1 MLTQILSH
9 LIIALYIVPS
19 GILNGYQVGDTVD
32 SFTLP
37 SVKGSEVALSDFNDQ
52 KGVILIFD
60 CNTCPYSQAYRDR
73 IKALHAKYSNQG
85 FPVVAINPNDPV
97 RQPGDSFD
105 KMKAYAAE
113 HGYTHHYLQDVG
125 QDVTRAFGAT
135 NTPHVF
141 VLENVSGKFT
151 VRYIGAI
158 DNNTRSA
165 SAADKKYVENAV
177 DALLAGSAP
186 DVTKTKAIGC
196 SIKWK
201 AS

>member
-1 MLTQILSH
+1 MLVHLFTH
-9 LIIALYIVPS
+9 LIVAFFVLP
-19 GILNGYQVGDTVD
+19 GTADGYQVGETVAP
-32 SFTLP
+32 FTLP
-37 SVKGSEVALSDFNDQ
+37 SVQGSDVSLTDFANQ
-52 KGVILIFD
+52 KGLILIFD

-73 IKALHAKYSNQG
+73 IKDLHVVYADKGY
-85 FPVVAINPNDPV
+85 PVVAINPNDPV

-113 HGYTHHYLQDVG
+113 HGYKHHYLQDVD
-125 QDVTRAFGAT
+125 QSVTKAFGAT

-141 VLENVSGKFT
+141 VLENESGSFV

-165 SAADKKYVENAV
+165 AAADKKYVEEAVNSLLSNATPEV
-177 DALLAGSAP
+177 S
-186 DVTKTKAIGC
+186 KTKAIGC